1 MLSLCENFHS
11 QILSSTYI
19 FDARHKGIHF
29 IDSIR
34 MVENADHAIALIIT
48 RFARCL
54 HLHKIR
60 NSIKMFALAIQNNSL
75 RR

>member
-11 QILSSTYI
+11 LILSSTYI

-29 IDSIR
+29 IDPIR
-34 MVENADHAIALIIT
+34 MAENADHAIALIIA

-54 HLHKIR
+54 HFRKIR
-60 NSIKMFALAIQNNSL
+60 NSVQMFALAIQNNSI